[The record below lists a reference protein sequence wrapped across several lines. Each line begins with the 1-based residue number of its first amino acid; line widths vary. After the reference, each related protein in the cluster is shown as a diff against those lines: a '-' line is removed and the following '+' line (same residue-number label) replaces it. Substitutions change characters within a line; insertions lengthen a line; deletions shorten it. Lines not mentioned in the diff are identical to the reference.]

1 MPLLRKGVKPIDAAR
16 GIRWFFL
23 FLCLW
28 GPFGV
33 WRASQKIEQNAD
45 VLRYPSITQGEI
57 TYVRLTGKGAP
68 TLTYE
73 YEAMGKKYRGVTEPD
88 VRPNYWQDP
97 HVGDLI
103 EVSFSIKHPS
113 WSMAGDAKRQ
123 PDYGLSVDLS
133 WAFLVIGL
141 IGLAVS
147 QWAAIHQKKSETI
160 QSLPMHRSRQQRRA
174 LVRKQRKLLK

>member
-1 MPLLRKGVKPIDAAR
+1 VPLLRKGVKPIDAAR
-16 GIRWFFL
+16 GFRLFFL
-23 FLCLW
+23 FLSLW

-33 WRASQKIEQNAD
+33 WRASQKIEQNTD
-45 VLRYPSITQGEI
+45 VLRYPSTTQGEI
-57 TYVRLTGKGAP
+57 TYVRLTGRGAP
-68 TLTYE
+68 TLEYAYE
-73 YEAMGKKYRGVTEPD
+73 VMGKKYNGVTEPD

-113 WSMAGDAKRQ
+113 WSMAGDPKRQ

-141 IGLAVS
+141 IGLVVS
-147 QWAAIHQKKSETI
+147 QWAAIHLKKSEVT
-160 QSLPMHRSRQQRRA
+160 QNLPMRQSRQQRRE